1 MYYCSCFLC
10 QSVFGSLNLE
20 LLQRFRY
27 CGISCSIPA
36 VAVVR
41 VVGVTGDLY
50 TVGPDRGDGGVF
62 QFRTKVW
69 LSAEVIF

>member
-1 MYYCSCFLC
+1 MEVLRSRIDPGR
-10 QSVFGSLNLE
+10 QS
-20 LLQRFRY
+20 
-27 CGISCSIPA
+27 
-36 VAVVR
+36 
-41 VVGVTGDLY
+41 

>member
-1 MYYCSCFLC
+1 MKNCDCEAVNVYSEMFMSIYIFVPALYMYNGRSRIA
-10 QSVFGSLNLE
+10 SPG
-20 LLQRFRY
+20 
-27 CGISCSIPA
+27 
-36 VAVVR
+36 
-41 VVGVTGDLY
+41 